1 MNLYEVLRQPVVT
14 EKSNYQNASLSQYVF
29 EVASGA
35 TKTEI
40 KDAIEKLFEVEVVAV
55 NTLRMP
61 AKRGRR
67 LRKITVRQ
75 SEYKK
80 AVVWLK
86 AGNTIEFFEGVK

>member
-61 AKRGRR
+61 SVVGVYAK
-67 LRKITVRQ
+67 LQSAYPSTRKQ
-75 SEYKK
+75 
-80 AVVWLK
+80 WF
-86 AGNTIEFFEGVK
+86 G